1 MKVILVNGSPHEH
14 GCTDTALK
22 EIEKSLHA
30 GGVETEIFWL
40 GKKPVSGCIACGSC
54 RKTGKCFLDDV
65 VNEFVLKAAEADG
78 FIFGSPVHYAS
89 PGGTIKAFM
98 DRVFYSGGKYLRHKP
113 AAAVVSSRRAGG
125 TATLDVLNKYFTINC
140 MPVVSSNYWNEVHG
154 GNADE
159 VRRDEEGM
167 QIMRV
172 LGSNMVWLL
181 KCIEAGRQAGIVP
194 TEEKKIYTNFIR

>member
-1 MKVILVNGSPHEH
+1 
-14 GCTDTALK
+14 
-22 EIEKSLHA
+22 
-30 GGVETEIFWL
+30 
-40 GKKPVSGCIACGSC
+40 
-54 RKTGKCFLDDV
+54 
-65 VNEFVLKAAEADG
+65 
-78 FIFGSPVHYAS
+78 
-89 PGGTIKAFM
+89 M

-113 AAAVVSSRRAGG
+113 AAAVASSRRAGG

-172 LGSNMVWLL
+172 LGDNMVWLL

>member
-1 MKVILVNGSPHEH
+1 M
-14 GCTDTALK
+14 
-22 EIEKSLHA
+22 
-30 GGVETEIFWL
+30 
-40 GKKPVSGCIACGSC
+40 
-54 RKTGKCFLDDV
+54 
-65 VNEFVLKAAEADG
+65 KAAEADG

-98 DRVFYSGGKYLRHKP
+98 DRVFYSGGKHLRHKP
-113 AAAVVSSRRAGG
+113 AAAVASSRRAGG